1 MVSDSEQNGLEEDRL
16 LLNALADGELDAATA
31 LALERRIEKDAT
43 LKSEYERLSAAKAA
57 VQRLGKPEV
66 SDEFSQRI
74 AALAAPQ
81 PAIRPVART
90 HAARSVSGGWR
101 NLAAAAL
108 VGAVLSGS
116 GTYLITA
123 SGPAVGIETAIAD
136 SHMRGLLAASPVD
149 VASSDRH
156 TVKPWLD
163 AKLGVSPPATDFAG
177 QGFALTGGRVDV
189 IDGHSVP
196 TLVYRHNEHLI
207 SLITLPVGADVAPA
221 EPVALD
227 AGGYHMVK
235 WSGKGFSY
243 WAVSD
248 LEPAELAEFVKL
260 YRGQA

>member
-1 MVSDSEQNGLEEDRL
+1 
-16 LLNALADGELDAATA
+16 
-31 LALERRIEKDAT
+31 
-43 LKSEYERLSAAKAA
+43 
-57 VQRLGKPEV
+57 
-66 SDEFSQRI
+66 
-74 AALAAPQ
+74 
-81 PAIRPVART
+81 
-90 HAARSVSGGWR
+90 VSGSWR

-108 VGAVLSGS
+108 VGAALSGG
-116 GTYLITA
+116 GTYLLTA
-123 SGPAVGIETAIAD
+123 GSPAVSVEAAITD

-163 AKLGVSPPATDFAG
+163 AKLGVSPPATDFAD

-189 IDGHSVP
+189 IGGRSVP
-196 TLVYRHNEHLI
+196 TLVYRHREHLI
-207 SLITLPVGADVAPA
+207 SLITLPAGAEVRPS

-227 AGGYHMVK
+227 VGGYHMVK

-260 YRGQA
+260 YRAQS

>member
-16 LLNALADGELDAATA
+16 LLNALADGELDAATV
-31 LALERRIEKDAT
+31 LALERRIENNGV
-43 LKSEYERLSAAKAA
+43 LKAEFERLNAAKAA
-57 VQRLGKPEV
+57 VQRLGKPEI
-66 SDEFSQRI
+66 SEAFSQRI

-81 PAIRPVART
+81 PATRPVAQAPT
-90 HAARSVSGGWR
+90 ARSVSGGWR

-116 GTYLITA
+116 GTYLLTA
-123 SGPAVGIETAIAD
+123 GAPAVSVEASIAD

-163 AKLGVSPPATDFAG
+163 AKLGVSPPATDFADK
-177 QGFALTGGRVDV
+177 GFVLTGGRVDV
-189 IDGHSVP
+189 IGGHSVP

-207 SLITLPVGADVAPA
+207 SLITLPAGADVTPT
-221 EPVALD
+221 EPIALD
-227 AGGYHMVK
+227 AGGYHMLK